1 MTVKQAM
8 EILKKNSLIV
18 TEREAKIILDFL
30 HLLITEIKFDSC
42 WGITKK

>member
-8 EILKKNSLIV
+8 EILKKNGLIV

-30 HLLITEIKFDSC
+30 HLLTEGSVLVC
-42 WGITKK
+42 R